1 VPSPEATEADPS
13 TALNT
18 QTRSTQSGA
27 AKMIEAVY
35 SASID
40 FYGKV
45 IDQHGNPVPHARV
58 TCSVSDNFFG
68 TGSTRKSDTDASGS
82 FTVKN
87 IRGAGVLVSVGKDGY
102 AEIKDKSGASFGIGM
117 PADTVRKAPPTK
129 QKPAIFVLRKMAKP
143 EKMIFFY
150 SSVIVPKNGN
160 PVDISLRTG
169 KAVGAGL
176 GDLRVE
182 CWIKD
187 EEKDEKRRFDWSCRF
202 TIPGGGLV
210 DKNGDIENQA
220 PEAGYE
226 PSITIQMPRT
236 AENWVDQYES
246 NSFIKLGNGNFARA
260 RICMVAGGANFVSL
274 QVYLNPSGSRNLEYD
289 KKLDLNQ

>member
-1 VPSPEATEADPS
+1 MKQRFSNLVIILALLLLCLFQLADKENASSEQSVSRTTKVPSPEATEADPS

-27 AKMIEAVY
+27 AKMIEAIY

-129 QKPAIFVLRKMAKP
+129 QKP
-143 EKMIFFY
+143 
-150 SSVIVPKNGN
+150 
-160 PVDISLRTG
+160 
-169 KAVGAGL
+169 GAGL

-220 PEAGYE
+220 PVAGYE